1 MNSHSDNAKNR
12 CENFLK
18 ISKEFSLGH
27 LTTESRHPLT
37 MHLSTLIQKNIK
49 DAIAL
54 MQKVDAQAL
63 EKLTYK
69 TKDIFYLHQAIKNT
83 LQKKNKIFLC
93 GCGATG
99 RLSLALETL
108 WHQIHPQAPH
118 DVVSFMA
125 GGDVALIKS
134 IENFED
140 HPEYG
145 EKQLMELGFRDGDLL
160 LAITEGGETP
170 FVIGA
175 ALKAAAISKNS
186 PFFLYCNPNEEL
198 INLKRCH
205 EVITNQH
212 IHKMNLTVG
221 PMAISGSTRMQAST
235 VLMMAAGL
243 GLLYQFKTQDEL
255 EAEFNKIKKLIV
267 ETDLKQLATFIET
280 ESAHYESG
288 NGLVYEVDQALALSI
303 LTDTTERSPT
313 FSLLP
318 FENFSD
324 VKPDYSLCYLS
335 LRGTHEVSDAWK
347 KLLYRHPRC
356 LTWEH
361 SLDRTSLARLMGFD
375 ISEKCIEKRKEHFKN
390 LVIFDITQSDHSL
403 RLKLDTHELNI
414 PTHGATPLG
423 LHLLL
428 KTVLNIHST
437 LVMGKLN
444 RYSGNIMTWVKPTNN
459 KLIDR
464 SARYIQH
471 LLTDQGMTKS
481 YEQVLE
487 QLFIEMEQL
496 KEGESVVLK
505 TLEHIKAQTNI

>member
-1 MNSHSDNAKNR
+1 MNFHSSNAKKNADA
-12 CENFLK
+12 FLK

-37 MHLSTLIQKNIK
+37 MHLSTLVEK
-49 DAIAL
+49 DLSKAIST
-54 MQKVDAQAL
+54 MQEVDAQAL
-63 EKLTYK
+63 DKLSYK
-69 TKDIFYLHQAIKNT
+69 TKEIFFLHEKIKKT
-83 LQKKNKIFLC
+83 FAEKNKVFLC

-108 WHQIHPQAPH
+108 WHQMYPQRPH
-118 DVVSFMA
+118 DVISFMA
-125 GGDVALIKS
+125 GGDLALIKS

-145 EKQLMELGFRDGDLL
+145 EQQLMELGFKDGDLL

-175 ALKAAAISKNS
+175 ALKAATVSKNA
-186 PFFLYCNPNEEL
+186 PFFIYCNPNEEL
-198 INLKRCH
+198 IGLKRCH
-205 EVITNQH
+205 DVITHTH
-212 IHKMNLTVG
+212 IHKINLTVG

-243 GLLYQFKTQDEL
+243 GLLYQFECLEDCEL
-255 EAEFNKIKKLIV
+255 EFNKIKNLIV
-267 ETDLKQLATFIET
+267 HTDLKYLKPFIEN
-280 ESAHYESG
+280 ESTYYETG
-288 NGLVYEVDQALALSI
+288 NGLVYQADQKLALSI

-318 FENFSD
+318 FENFLD

-335 LRGTHEVSDAWK
+335 LRKTVAVGEAWN
-347 KLLYRHPRC
+347 KLLYRRPRC

-361 SLDRTSLARLMGFD
+361 SLDRTSFERLMGFD
-375 ISEKCIEKRKEHFKN
+375 ISESCTQKRQVHFKQ
-390 LVIFDITQSDHSL
+390 LAHFDITHQHDV
-403 RLKLDTHELNI
+403 LKFQLETLQLEL
-414 PTHGATPLG
+414 PTRNASPLG

-437 LVMGKLN
+437 LLMGKLN

-471 LLTDQGMTKS
+471 LLADAGINKS
-481 YEQVLE
+481 YAEVIYA
-487 QLFIEMEQL
+487 LFQEMENL
-496 KEGESVVLK
+496 KEGESIVLK
-505 TLEHIKAQTNI
+505 TTSVLQIR